1 MRVFDLGCDQGHL
14 FEGWFR
20 SNEDYVK
27 QQTDGQL
34 ACPVCGSARIDKRLS
49 APRINLGAGVP
60 PEASRLPPAG
70 SHAVTD
76 ASSGTAPQA
85 TGAHRTPSPD
95 PQALQAMWLRMA
107 RLVLANTEDVGR
119 EFVSE
124 VRRIRDEEAPER
136 PIRGLASAQETRELL
151 DEGIEVMA
159 LPLPVDLL
167 GPLQ

>member
-1 MRVFDLGCDQGHL
+1 MRVFDLECDQGHL

-20 SNEDYVK
+20 SSEDYVK
-27 QQTDGQL
+27 QQTEWQL
-34 ACPVCGSARIDKRLS
+34 ACPVCGSVHIEKRLS

-60 PEASRLPPAG
+60 PEASRQPHAG
-70 SHAVTD
+70 SD
-76 ASSGTAPQA
+76 PA
-85 TGAHRTPSPD
+85 TGASLGTAAQAPGTNLTQSPD
-95 PQALQAMWLRMA
+95 PQALQALWLRMA

-151 DEGIEVMA
+151 DEGIEVLA